1 MQNAECGMQN
11 AELNPPCQL
20 ALTSP
25 PLGKGGKWG
34 TAIIK

>member
-25 PLGKGGKWG
+25 PFRQGGQMG
-34 TAIIK
+34 DGNY